1 MRLIDGRTVV
11 DTTAD
16 PRWEP
21 MRVRAIL
28 AEPIV
33 TTDALLMLDGPVAKG
48 AYYLYI
54 REHGRY
60 SLPPIAEEAVDFE
73 LPFATWTRPAPEGAR
88 LHPSL
93 LNARGEVWGWCVS
106 RAEADWICETK
117 VEVRKRPPIGEF
129 ARYTDAKDHHTS
141 LGPMKAKD
149 VAFPARVAW
158 ELRWYALGDRDAV
171 AHLLSLVPGLGK
183 LCHHGWGYVERWIV
197 EPMGPQER
205 DRWMA
210 RHFPASGGR
219 VMGVRAPYHH
229 RHRGAPCS

>member
-197 EPMGPQER
+197 EPMGPMER

-219 VMGVRAPYHH
+219 IMGVRAPYHH
-229 RHRGAPCS
+229 RHRRAPCS

>member
-1 MRLIDGRTVV
+1 MNVLDGSQVV

-33 TTDALLMLDGPVAKG
+33 TYDGLLMLDGPLAKG
-48 AYYLYI
+48 AYYAFV
-54 REHGRY
+54 REHGRHA
-60 SLPPIAEEAVDFE
+60 LPPMSEEVVDFD
-73 LPFATWTRPAPEGAR
+73 LPLAAWTRAVPAGATV
-88 LHPSL
+88 HPSL
-93 LNARGEVWGWCVS
+93 LNSRGEIWGWCVS
-106 RAEADWICETK
+106 RAEADWIAETK
-117 VEVRKRPPIGEF
+117 VEVRKRPPLADF

-158 ELRWYALGDRDAV
+158 ELHWYALGDRDEV
-171 AHLLSLVPGLGK
+171 ARLLQFVPGVGK

-197 EPMGPQER
+197 EPMGPMER

-210 RHFPASGGR
+210 RHLPAERGR
-219 VMGVRAPYHH
+219 IMSVRAPHHH
-229 RHRGAPCS
+229 RHRRAPCL